1 MPPTL
6 TFRLLSKCRASTRRG
21 IGFLEGHGELNAGA
35 IFETFTGTVEREF
48 RSSMDQ
54 WLDGANGPSRR
65 FHNFKSDK
73 DHRNC
78 FVFKHKQH
86 RLYGFLCHP
95 KYWDNSFQLCSLCIY
110 ATKNEFE
117 SDRAE
122 LDRVEQ
128 WCHNLGAGGTISRI
142 YIPPQ
147 PRGPTWKN

>member
-6 TFRLLSKCRASTRRG
+6 TFRLLTKCRTSTRRG

-35 IFETFTGTVEREF
+35 IFQAFTGTVEREF

-54 WLDGANGPSRR
+54 WLDGAHGPSTR

-86 RLYGFLCHP
+86 RLYGFLGHP
-95 KYWDNSFQLCSLCIY
+95 KHGDKGFQLCALCIY
-110 ATKNEFE
+110 ARKNEFA

-128 WCHNLGAGGTISRI
+128 WYRNIGAHQAITLI
-142 YIPPQ
+142 YPPPPQ
-147 PRGPTWKN
+147 RGTTWKN